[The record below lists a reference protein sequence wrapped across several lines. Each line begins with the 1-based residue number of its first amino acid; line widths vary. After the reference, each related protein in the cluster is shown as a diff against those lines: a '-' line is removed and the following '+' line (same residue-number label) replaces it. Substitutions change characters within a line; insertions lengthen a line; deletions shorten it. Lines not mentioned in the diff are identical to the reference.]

1 MLYIAQSAANRLEAV
16 GLSAEVR
23 VWPDQVHDFQLS
35 ALLAPEVVCSLRQ
48 IGGYIRETGG

>member
-1 MLYIAQSAANRLEAV
+1 MYIAQSAANRLEAV